1 MTQAQLLTCIRSIGR
16 RLFICFQIKID
27 NQARGLIKEKSDSL
41 PALALVQEVLER
53 VGGYAVGSVDVRV
66 R

>member
-1 MTQAQLLTCIRSIGR
+1 MDQEQPLTCISSIGR
-16 RLFICFQIKID
+16 KLFICFQIKVD

-53 VGGYAVGSVDVRV
+53 VGGYAVGSVVV
-66 R
+66 SVW